1 MNIKTILVATDFSD
15 DADAA
20 IEAAV
25 EMAKAFGSKIELF
38 HAYYVEVPAVY
49 AGFGGDFTMPQDII
63 DPIREGAQAAMA
75 DTVKRVATS
84 GVEVDGRVAME
95 RSAKAILAEAERVL
109 ADLIVMGTRGL
120 SGIEHLV
127 LGSTADRVIRMA
139 QCPVLTVR
147 SKS

>member
-1 MNIKTILVATDFSD
+1 MQIKTILVATDFSE

-25 EMAKAFGSKIELF
+25 EMAKAFGAKIELF
-38 HAYYVEVPAVY
+38 HAYYIEVPPVY

-75 DTVKRVATS
+75 DLVKRIATS
-84 GVEVDGRVAME
+84 GVDVDGRVEME
-95 RSAKAILAEAERVL
+95 RSAKAILAVAERL
-109 ADLIVMGTRGL
+109 RADLIVMGTRGL

-139 QCPVLTVR
+139 HCPVLTVR